1 MDNFFVRRPIVAI
14 VLSIFIVII
23 GGVSLTSTPIAQYP
37 EIAPPVVQI
46 STSYR
51 GANAL
56 NVEQAVATPIE
67 QKVNGVENMLYMQS
81 TNTGDGSMNLSVTFD
96 MGTDLDNATMLT
108 QNRVSSATTTLPLEV
123 KNSGVTT
130 KKSLAMPMLLFSL
143 YSPNK
148 SFDSNFLTNY
158 ANINIVDALA
168 RIKGV
173 GEVMIFGGS
182 NYAMRIWV
190 KPDVLAKYN
199 LTIPDVMSAVR
210 EQNAIAPGGK
220 FGAPPADG
228 GNEFTYNV
236 TLKDRLVNVEDFENI
251 ILKSNIDNQQVR
263 LKDVATVTLGAESY
277 ASSATLNG
285 NPSGTI
291 GVKQM
296 PGSNALE
303 VAAAAKKVMED
314 LSKKFPQDLKYS
326 VSLDTTKAITE
337 GIDEILHTLLE
348 AIVLVIIVVFVF
360 LQNWRA
366 TLIPLLTVPVSLI
379 GVFIL
384 FPLLGFSVNV
394 LSLLGL
400 VLAIGIVVDDAIVV
414 VEAVM
419 HHIEHGKTP
428 REATNQAMKEVS
440 GPVIAIAIVLTAV
453 FIPVALTPG
462 ITGRLYQQ
470 FAITIAISVIFS
482 ALSALTL
489 SPALCSIL
497 LKPKK
502 ESTGVLGRFFDKFNQ
517 MFESFTGKYTGFAG
531 HLVKKTTRSLIFIG
545 ILVLGIVILGGK
557 IPSGFV
563 PEEDQGYMFVNV
575 ELPGAS
581 SLKRTQAVCEKVN
594 AILAQNNGIEFYTT
608 VAGFSL
614 LKNSVATNNA
624 FFFVSLKE
632 WKEREQDVFKIIKE
646 VNGKL
651 AYAIPEATAFAFG
664 PPPISGIGNAAGFTM
679 MLQDKGG
686 NTPQYLFENAKLFM
700 AEAKKR
706 PEIGSIRTTFN
717 PYVPQISMAI
727 DREKVTEMGLSLA
740 DVNMAIG
747 ASLGG
752 QYVNEFNKFGR
763 QYIVLIQA
771 LPQYTLNPE
780 DINKIFVRNKK
791 NVMIPISS
799 IATIKKES
807 GPEFTTRFN
816 LYRAAEIGGTPAPG
830 FTSSEARQA
839 LVETAEK
846 VLPKDMGYEWAA
858 MSFQE
863 KQAEGKGTTVFIMAL
878 LFVFLIL
885 AAQYESWKLPFSVLL
900 GTPFA
905 VFGAFL
911 GLYLCKLFS
920 PDYVNNVFAQI
931 GLVMLIGLAAKN
943 AILIVEFAKEEY
955 EKGTPLVEAALSAA
969 KLRFRP
975 ILMTAFAFILGVV
988 PLLTATGAGAQAR
1001 KVMGMTV
1008 FSGMLVAT
1016 ILGVCL
1022 IPVLFVFIESFG
1034 KKKSDPTPLSQE
1046 NNDTTK
1052 ALNHEE

>member
-14 VLSIFIVII
+14 VLSIFIVLI
-23 GGVSLTSTPIAQYP
+23 GGLSILSTPIAQYP
-37 EIAPPVVQI
+37 EIAPPLVQV

-81 TNTGDGSMNLSVTFD
+81 TNTGDGSMTLSITFD

-108 QNRVSSATTTLPLEV
+108 QNRVAEATNKLPNDVKTT
-123 KNSGVTT
+123 GVTT
-130 KKSLAMPMLLFSL
+130 KKSLSMPMLILSL

-148 SFDSNFLTNY
+148 TFDNNFLTNY
-158 ANINIVDALA
+158 ASINLVDALA

-173 GEVMIFGGS
+173 GEVTLYGGS

-190 KPDVLAKYN
+190 KPDIMAKYN
-199 LTIPDVMSAVR
+199 LTVPDIIKSIQ

-220 FGAPPADG
+220 FGAPPATDN
-228 GNEFTYNV
+228 NEFTYNV
-236 TLKDRLVNVEDFENI
+236 MLKDRLVNPEDFENI
-251 ILKSNIDNQQVR
+251 ILKSNISNQQVR
-263 LKDVATVTLGAESY
+263 LKDIGTVTLGTESY
-277 ASSATLNG
+277 ASVAKLNG
-285 NPSGTI
+285 NPAGTI
-291 GVKQM
+291 GIKQM

-303 VAAAAKKVMED
+303 VAENVKNTIEQ
-314 LSKKFPQDLKYS
+314 LSKRFPQDLKYA
-326 VSLDTTKAITE
+326 VSLDTTLAISE
-337 GIDEILHTLLE
+337 GINEIMHTLIE
-348 AIVLVIIVVFVF
+348 AIILVIIVVFIF

-366 TLIPLLTVPVSLI
+366 TLIPLLTVPVSLV
-379 GVFIL
+379 GVFML
-384 FPLLGFSVNV
+384 FPLLGFSINV

-419 HHIEHGKTP
+419 HHIEQGMSP
-428 REATNQAMKEVS
+428 REATNQAMREVS

-489 SPALCSIL
+489 SPALCSLL
-497 LKPKK
+497 LKPNQEAK
-502 ESTGVLGRFFDKFNQ
+502 GLLGKFFKWFNVKFGA
-517 MFESFTGKYTGFAG
+517 FTNRYTGFSG
-531 HLVKKTTRSLIFIG
+531 FLIKKTARSLIFIG
-545 ILVLGIVILGGK
+545 IVVGVIILLGAK
-557 IPSGFV
+557 IPGGFV
-563 PEEDQGYMFVNV
+563 PEEDQGYMFVNI

-581 SLKRTQAVCEKVN
+581 SLERTSKVIEKVEH
-594 AILAQNNGIEFYTT
+594 ILSKNQGVEYYTS

-614 LKNSVATNNA
+614 IKNSVATNNG
-624 FFFVSLKE
+624 FFFVALKE
-632 WKEREQDVFKIIKE
+632 WKEREQDVFQILKE
-646 VNGKL
+646 VNGKVVFG
-651 AYAIPEATAFAFG
+651 IPEATVFAFG
-664 PPPISGIGNAAGFTM
+664 PPPITGIGNAAGFSM
-679 MLQDKGG
+679 MLQDKEG
-686 NTPQYLFENAKLFM
+686 NTPQYLFQNAQQFM

-706 PEIGSIRTTFN
+706 PEIGTIRTTFN
-717 PYVPQISMAI
+717 PNVPQISLDI
-727 DREKVTEMGLSLA
+727 DREKVSELNLSLS
-740 DVNMAIG
+740 DVNLAIG

-752 QYVNEFNKFGR
+752 QYINEFNKFGR
-763 QYIVLIQA
+763 QYIVLLQA
-771 LPQYTLNPE
+771 DPSFTVNPE
-780 DINKIFVRNKK
+780 DINKIFVRSRDNK
-791 NVMIPISS
+791 MIPISS
-799 IATIKKES
+799 IATIRKES

-830 FTSSEARQA
+830 FTSAEAMTA
-839 LVETAEK
+839 LQETAAK
-846 VLPKDMGYEWAA
+846 VLPAGMGYEWAN
-858 MSFQE
+858 MSYQE
-863 KQAEGKGTTVFIMAL
+863 KQAEGKGNTVFIMAL
-878 LFVFLIL
+878 FFVFLIL

-911 GLYLCKLFS
+911 GLYLCRLLS

-955 EKGTPLVEAALSAA
+955 EKGMPAKEAALYAA

-988 PLLTATGAGAQAR
+988 PLLTASGA
-1001 KVMGMTV
+1001 
-1008 FSGMLVAT
+1008 
-1016 ILGVCL
+1016 
-1022 IPVLFVFIESFG
+1022 
-1034 KKKSDPTPLSQE
+1034 
-1046 NNDTTK
+1046 
-1052 ALNHEE
+1052 

>member
-14 VLSIFIVII
+14 VLSIFIVLI
-23 GGVSLTSTPIAQYP
+23 GGLSVLSTPIAQYP
-37 EIAPPVVQI
+37 EIAPPLVQV

-81 TNTGDGSMNLSVTFD
+81 TNTGDGSMTLNITFD

-108 QNRVSSATTTLPLEV
+108 QNRVNEATNKLPNDV
-123 KNSGVTT
+123 KTNGVTT
-130 KKSLAMPMLLFSL
+130 KKSLSMPMLILSL

-148 SFDSNFLTNY
+148 TFDNNFLTNY
-158 ANINIVDALA
+158 ANINVVDALA

-173 GEVMIFGGS
+173 GEVTLYGGS

-190 KPDVLAKYN
+190 KPDIMAKYN
-199 LTIPDVMSAVR
+199 LTVPDIIKSIQD
-210 EQNAIAPGGK
+210 QNAIAPGGK
-220 FGAPPADG
+220 FGAPPATKD
-228 GNEFTYNV
+228 NEFTYNV
-236 TLKDRLVNVEDFENI
+236 TLRDRLINPEDFENI
-251 ILKSNIDNQQVR
+251 ILKSNISNQQVR
-263 LKDVATVTLGAESY
+263 LKDIGTVTLGTESY
-277 ASSATLNG
+277 ASVAKLNG
-285 NPSGTI
+285 NPAGTI
-291 GVKQM
+291 GIKQM

-303 VAAAAKKVMED
+303 VAENVKNTIAQ
-314 LSKKFPQDLKYS
+314 LSKRFPQDLKYR
-326 VSLDTTKAITE
+326 VSLDTTLAISA
-337 GIDEILHTLLE
+337 GIEEIIHTLVE
-348 AIVLVIIVVFVF
+348 AIILVIVVVFVF

-379 GVFIL
+379 GVFML

-419 HHIEHGKTP
+419 HHIEQGMSPK
-428 REATNQAMKEVS
+428 EATNQAMREVS
-440 GPVIAIAIVLTAV
+440 GPVIAIAVVLTAV

-489 SPALCSIL
+489 SPALCSLL
-497 LKPKK
+497 LKPNQ
-502 ESTGVLGRFFDKFNQ
+502 ESKGLLGRFFKAFNDKFGA
-517 MFESFTGKYTGFAG
+517 FTNKYTGFAN
-531 HLVKKTTRSLIFIG
+531 LLIKKTARSFIFIG
-545 ILVLGIVILGGK
+545 ILIGAIILLGGR
-557 IPSGFV
+557 IPGGFV

-575 ELPGAS
+575 ELPGAA
-581 SLKRTQAVCEKVN
+581 SLERTGKVIQKVES
-594 AILAQNNGIEFYTT
+594 ILAQNKGIDSYTS

-614 LKNSVATNNA
+614 IKNSVATNNG

-632 WKEREQDVFKIIKE
+632 WKEREQDVFQILKE
-646 VNGKL
+646 VNGKVVFG
-651 AYAIPEATAFAFG
+651 IPEATVFAFG
-664 PPPISGIGNAAGFTM
+664 PPPITGIGNAAGFSM
-679 MLQDKGG
+679 MLQDREG
-686 NTPQYLFENAKLFM
+686 NTPQYLFQNAQRFM

-706 PEIGSIRTTFN
+706 PEIGTIRTTFN
-717 PYVPQISMAI
+717 PNVPQIRLDI
-727 DREKVTEMGLSLA
+727 DREKVTELNLSLS
-740 DVNMAIG
+740 DVNLAIG

-752 QYVNEFNKFGR
+752 QYINEFNKFGR
-763 QYIVLIQA
+763 QYIVLLQA
-771 LPQYTLNPE
+771 DPSFTVNPE
-780 DINKIFVRNKK
+780 DINKIFVRSRDNK
-791 NVMIPISS
+791 MIPISS
-799 IATIKKES
+799 IAAIQKES

-830 FTSSEARQA
+830 FTSAQA
-839 LVETAEK
+839 MTALQETADK
-846 VLPKDMGYEWAA
+846 VLPTGMGYEWAN
-858 MSFQE
+858 MSYQE
-863 KQAEGKGTTVFIMAL
+863 KQAEGKGNTVFLMAL

-911 GLYLCKLFS
+911 GLFLCRFLS

-955 EKGTPLVEAALSAA
+955 EKGMPVVDAALYAA

-975 ILMTAFAFILGVV
+975 ILMTAFAFILGVT

-1001 KVMGMTV
+1001 KVMGLTV
-1008 FSGMLVAT
+1008 FSGMLIAT

-1034 KKKSDPTPLSQE
+1034 KKHSEKV
-1046 NNDTTK
+1046 
-1052 ALNHEE
+1052 EEPKKDAP

>member
-14 VLSIFIVII
+14 VLSIFIVLI
-23 GGVSLTSTPIAQYP
+23 GGLSILSTPIAQYP
-37 EIAPPVVQI
+37 EIAPPLVQV

-81 TNTGDGSMNLSVTFD
+81 TNTGDGSMTLSITFD

-108 QNRVSSATTTLPLEV
+108 QNRVNEATNKLPNDVKTT
-123 KNSGVTT
+123 GVTT
-130 KKSLAMPMLLFSL
+130 KKSLSMPLLILSL

-148 SFDSNFLTNY
+148 TFDNNFLTNY

-173 GEVMIFGGS
+173 GEVTLYGGS

-190 KPDVLAKYN
+190 KPDIMAKYN
-199 LTIPDVMSAVR
+199 LTVPDIIRSIQ

-220 FGAPPADG
+220 FGAPPATEN
-228 GNEFTYNV
+228 NEFTYNV
-236 TLKDRLVNVEDFENI
+236 MLKDRLVNPEDFENI
-251 ILKSNIDNQQVR
+251 ILKSNINNQQVR
-263 LKDVATVTLGAESY
+263 LKDVGTVTLGTESY
-277 ASSATLNG
+277 ASIAKLNG
-285 NPSGTI
+285 NPAGTI
-291 GVKQM
+291 GIKQM

-303 VAAAAKKVMED
+303 VAENVKNTIAQ
-314 LSKKFPQDLKYS
+314 LSKRFPQDLKYS
-326 VSLDTTKAITE
+326 VSLDTTLAISE
-337 GIDEILHTLLE
+337 GINEIMHTLVE
-348 AIVLVIIVVFVF
+348 AIILVILVVFIF

-366 TLIPLLTVPVSLI
+366 TLIPLLTVPVSLV
-379 GVFIL
+379 GVFML
-384 FPLLGFSVNV
+384 FPLLGFSINV

-419 HHIEHGKTP
+419 HHIEQGMSP
-428 REATNQAMKEVS
+428 REATNQAMREVS

-489 SPALCSIL
+489 SPALCSLL
-497 LKPKK
+497 LKPNQEAK
-502 ESTGVLGRFFDKFNQ
+502 GWLGKFFTWFNHRFGA
-517 MFESFTGKYTGFAG
+517 FTNRYTGFSG
-531 HLVKKTTRSLIFIG
+531 FLIKKTARSLIFIG
-545 ILVLGIVILGGK
+545 IVVGAIILLGGR
-557 IPSGFV
+557 IPGGFV
-563 PEEDQGYMFVNV
+563 PEEDQGYMFVNI

-581 SLKRTQAVCEKVN
+581 SLERTSKVIEKVEH
-594 AILAQNNGIEFYTT
+594 ILSKNQGVEYYTS

-614 LKNSVATNNA
+614 IKNSVATNNG
-624 FFFVSLKE
+624 FFFVALKE
-632 WKEREQDVFKIIKE
+632 WKEREQDVFQILKE
-646 VNGKL
+646 VNGKVVFG
-651 AYAIPEATAFAFG
+651 IPEATVFAFG
-664 PPPISGIGNAAGFTM
+664 PPPITGIGNAAGFSM
-679 MLQDKGG
+679 MLQDKEG
-686 NTPQYLFENAKLFM
+686 NTPEYLFQNAQQFM
-700 AEAKKR
+700 AAAKKR
-706 PEIGSIRTTFN
+706 PEIGTIRTTFN
-717 PYVPQISMAI
+717 PNVPQISLDI
-727 DREKVTEMGLSLA
+727 DREKVSELNLSLS
-740 DVNMAIG
+740 DVNLAIG

-752 QYVNEFNKFGR
+752 QYINEFNKFGR
-763 QYIVLIQA
+763 QYIVLLQA
-771 LPQYTLNPE
+771 DPSFTVNPE
-780 DINKIFVRNKK
+780 DINKIFVRSRDNK
-791 NVMIPISS
+791 MIPISS
-799 IATIKKES
+799 IATIKKVS

-830 FTSSEARQA
+830 YTSAEAMKA
-839 LVETAEK
+839 LEETAAK
-846 VLPKDMGYEWAA
+846 TLPAGMGYEWAN

-863 KQAEGKGTTVFIMAL
+863 KQAEGKGNTVFIMAL
-878 LFVFLIL
+878 FFVFLIL

-911 GLYLCKLFS
+911 GLYLCRLLS

-955 EKGTPLVEAALSAA
+955 EKGMPAKEAALYAA

-988 PLLTATGAGAQAR
+988 PLLTASGAGAQAR

-1022 IPVLFVFIESFG
+1022 IPVLFVFIETFG
-1034 KKKSDPTPLSQE
+1034 KKPT
-1046 NNDTTK
+1046 
-1052 ALNHEE
+1052 EEIDEPKEEEK

>member
-14 VLSIFIVII
+14 VLSIFIVLI
-23 GGVSLTSTPIAQYP
+23 GGLSILSTPVAQYP
-37 EIAPPVVQI
+37 DIAPPLVQVT
-46 STSYR
+46 TSYR

-81 TNTGDGSMNLSVTFD
+81 TNTGDGSMALSITFD

-108 QNRVSSATTTLPLEV
+108 QNRVSEATNKLPSDVKTT
-123 KNSGVTT
+123 GVTT
-130 KKSLAMPMLLFSL
+130 KKSLSMPMLILSL
-143 YSPNK
+143 YSPEK
-148 SFDSNFLTNY
+148 TFDNNFLTNY

-173 GEVMIFGGS
+173 GEVTLYGGS
-182 NYAMRIWV
+182 NYSMRIWV
-190 KPDVLAKYN
+190 KPDIMSKYK
-199 LTIPDVMSAVR
+199 LTIPDIIKSIQ

-220 FGAPPADG
+220 FGAPPAKDD
-228 GNEFTYNV
+228 NEFTYNV
-236 TLKDRLVNVEDFENI
+236 TLKDRLVDAEDFGNI
-251 ILKSNIDNQQVR
+251 ILKSNINNQQVR
-263 LKDVATVTLGAESY
+263 LKDVATVSLGTESY
-277 ASSATLNG
+277 ASVAKLNG
-285 NPSGTI
+285 SPAGTI
-291 GVKQM
+291 GIKQM

-303 VAAAAKKVMED
+303 VADKVKKTIEG
-314 LSKKFPQDLKYS
+314 LSKKFPQDLKYK
-326 VSLDTTKAITE
+326 VSLDTTLAISE
-337 GIDEILHTLLE
+337 GINEIIHTLIE
-348 AIVLVIIVVFVF
+348 AIILVIIVVFLF

-379 GVFIL
+379 GVFML
-384 FPLLGFSVNV
+384 FPLLGFSINV

-419 HHIEHGKTP
+419 HHIEQGMSP

-440 GPVIAIAIVLTAV
+440 GPVIAIAVVLTAV

-489 SPALCSIL
+489 SPALCAIL
-497 LKPKK
+497 LKPHQ
-502 ESTGVLGRFFDKFNQ
+502 ESKGLLGRFFKGFNTKFGV
-517 MFESFTGKYTGFAG
+517 FTDRYTGFSG
-531 HLVKKTTRSLIFIG
+531 YLIKKMSRSFIFIG
-545 ILVLGIVILGGK
+545 LLIVSIILLGGK
-557 IPSGFV
+557 IPGGFV

-581 SLKRTQAVCEKVN
+581 SLERTNKVIAKVEN
-594 AILAQNNGIEFYTT
+594 ILSKNNGIESYTS

-614 LKNSVATNNA
+614 IKNSVATNNG

-632 WKEREQDVFKIIKE
+632 WKEREQDVFQILKE
-646 VNGKL
+646 VNGKVVFG
-651 AYAIPEATAFAFG
+651 IPEASVFAFG

-679 MLQDKGG
+679 MLQDKEGK
-686 NTPQYLFENAKLFM
+686 TPQYLFENSKRFM

-706 PEIGSIRTTFN
+706 PEIGTIRTTFN
-717 PYVPQISMAI
+717 PNVPQIRLDI
-727 DREKVTEMGLSLA
+727 DREKVSELNLSLS
-740 DVNMAIG
+740 DVNLAIG

-763 QYIVLIQA
+763 QYIVLLQA
-771 LPQYTLNPE
+771 APNYTVNPD
-780 DINKIFVRNKK
+780 DINKIFVRSKDNK
-791 NVMIPISS
+791 MIPISS
-799 IATIKKES
+799 ITTILKES

-830 FTSSEARQA
+830 FTSAEAMKA
-839 LVETAEK
+839 LEETADK
-846 VLPKDMGYEWAA
+846 ILPAGMGYEWSN
-858 MSFQE
+858 MSYQE
-863 KQAEGKGTTVFIMAL
+863 KQAEGKGNTVFIMAL

-911 GLYLCKLFS
+911 GLCLCRLFS

-943 AILIVEFAKEEY
+943 AILIIEFAKEEY
-955 EKGTPLVEAALSAA
+955 EKGMSAKEAALYAA

-975 ILMTAFAFILGVV
+975 ILMTAFAFILGVT

-1034 KKKSDPTPLSQE
+1034 QKKSKEIQE
-1046 NNDTTK
+1046 TK
-1052 ALNHEE
+1052 KEKE

>member
-1 MDNFFVRRPIVAI
+1 MDNFFVKRPIVAI
-14 VLSIFIVII
+14 VLSIFIVLI
-23 GGVSLTSTPIAQYP
+23 GGLSILSTPVAQYP
-37 EIAPPVVQI
+37 DIAPPLVQV

-56 NVEQAVATPIE
+56 NVEKAVASPIE

-81 TNTGDGSMNLSVTFD
+81 TNTGDGSMSLSITFD

-108 QNRVSSATTTLPLEV
+108 QNRVAEATNKLPADVKTT
-123 KNSGVTT
+123 GVTT
-130 KKSLAMPMLLFSL
+130 KKSLSMPLLILSL
-143 YSPNK
+143 YSPGK
-148 SFDSNFLTNY
+148 TFDNNFLTNY
-158 ANINIVDALA
+158 ASINIVDALS

-173 GEVMIFGGS
+173 GEVTLYGGS

-190 KPDVLAKYN
+190 KPDVMAKYN
-199 LTIPDVMSAVR
+199 LTVPDIIRSIQ
-210 EQNAIAPGGK
+210 EQNAISPGGK
-220 FGAPPADG
+220 FGAPPAKAD
-228 GNEFTYNV
+228 NDFTYNV
-236 TLKDRLVNVEDFENI
+236 TLKDRLVNPEDFENI
-251 ILKSNIDNQQVR
+251 ILKSNISNQQVR
-263 LKDVATVTLGAESY
+263 LKDVARVTLGAESY
-277 ASSATLNG
+277 ASVAKLNG
-285 NPSGTI
+285 NPAGTI
-291 GVKQM
+291 GIKQM

-303 VAAAAKKVMED
+303 VAENVKKTIEQ
-314 LSKKFPQDLKYS
+314 LSRRFPQDLKYR
-326 VSLDTTKAITE
+326 VSLDTTLAVSE
-337 GIDEILHTLLE
+337 GINEIMHTLLE
-348 AIVLVIIVVFVF
+348 AVILVILVVFIF

-379 GVFIL
+379 GVFML

-419 HHIEHGKTP
+419 HHIEHGMSP

-440 GPVIAIAIVLTAV
+440 GPVIAIAVVLTAV

-482 ALSALTL
+482 AISALTL
-489 SPALCSIL
+489 SPALCSLL
-497 LKPKK
+497 LKPNQEAK
-502 ESTGVLGRFFDKFNQ
+502 GWLGRFFRGFNNKF
-517 MFESFTGKYTGFAG
+517 SAFTDRYTGFSG
-531 HLVKKTTRSLIFIG
+531 YLIKKMSRSFIFIG
-545 ILVLGIVILGGK
+545 VLIGAIILLGGK
-557 IPSGFV
+557 IPGGFV
-563 PEEDQGYMFVNV
+563 PEEDQGYMFINI

-581 SLKRTQAVCEKVN
+581 SLERTNKVIQKVEKV
-594 AILAQNNGIEFYTT
+594 LSQNKGIENYTSI
-608 VAGFSL
+608 AGFSL
-614 LKNSVATNNA
+614 IKNSMATNNG

-632 WKEREQDVFKIIKE
+632 WKKREQDVFEILKE
-646 VNGKL
+646 VNGKVVFG
-651 AYAIPEATAFAFG
+651 IPEATVFAFG
-664 PPPISGIGNAAGFTM
+664 PPPISGIGNAAGFSM
-679 MLQDKGG
+679 MLQDKEG
-686 NTPQYLFENAKLFM
+686 NTPQFLFENARRFM

-706 PEIGSIRTTFN
+706 PEIGTIRTTFN
-717 PYVPQISMAI
+717 PNVPQISLDI
-727 DREKVTEMGLSLA
+727 DREKVSELNLSLS
-740 DVNMAIG
+740 DVNLAIG

-752 QYVNEFNKFGR
+752 QYINEFNKFGR
-763 QYIVLIQA
+763 QYIVLLQA
-771 LPQYTLNPE
+771 DSDYTVNPE
-780 DINKIFVRNKK
+780 DISKIFVRSRDNK
-791 NVMIPISS
+791 MIPISS
-799 IATIKKES
+799 IATIRKES

-830 FTSSEARQA
+830 YTSAEAMAA
-839 LVETAEK
+839 LEETAEK
-846 VLPKDMGYEWAA
+846 VLPGGMGYEWSA
-858 MSFQE
+858 MSYQE
-863 KQAEGKGTTVFIMAL
+863 KQAEGKGNTVFILAL

-905 VFGAFL
+905 VFGAFA
-911 GLYLCKLFS
+911 GLYICRFFS

-943 AILIVEFAKEEY
+943 AILIVEFAKEQY
-955 EKGTPLVEAALSAA
+955 EKGMPVKEAALYAA

-988 PLLTATGAGAQAR
+988 PLLTASGAGAQAR

-1022 IPVLFVFIESFG
+1022 IPVLFVFIETLG
-1034 KKKSDPTPLSQE
+1034 KKKIKD
-1046 NNDTTK
+1046 NNELK
-1052 ALNHEE
+1052 EVEK

>member
-14 VLSIFIVII
+14 VLSIFMVII
-23 GGVSLTSTPIAQYP
+23 GGLSILSTPIAQYP
-37 EIAPPVVQI
+37 EIAPPIVQI
-46 STSYR
+46 QTSYR

-81 TNTGDGSMNLSVTFD
+81 TNTGDGSMSLSVTFD

-108 QNRVSSATTTLPLEV
+108 QNRVASATSTLPVDV
-123 KNSGVTT
+123 KNTGVTT
-130 KKSLAMPMLLFSL
+130 KKSLSMPLLLFSI
-143 YSPNK
+143 YSPNNTY
-148 SFDSNFLTNY
+148 DSNFLTNY
-158 ANINIVDALA
+158 ANINIVDALS

-173 GEVMIFGGS
+173 GEVVIFGGS

-190 KPDVLAKYN
+190 KPDILAKYK
-199 LTIPDVMSAVR
+199 LTIPDIMNAIK
-210 EQNAIAPGGK
+210 EQNSIAPGGK
-220 FGAPPADG
+220 FGAPPAED

-236 TLKDRLVNVEDFENI
+236 TLKDRLIDIEDFENI

-263 LKDVATVTLGAESY
+263 LKDVATVALGTESY
-277 ASSATLNG
+277 ASKGGLNG
-285 NPSGTI
+285 KPAGTI

-303 VAAAAKKVMED
+303 VAAESKRVMDE
-314 LSKKFPQDLKYS
+314 LSKKFPQDLKYTT
-326 VSLDTTKAITE
+326 SLDTTLAITE
-337 GIDEILHTLLE
+337 GINEIMHTLLE
-348 AIVLVIIVVFVF
+348 AIILVIIVVFIF

-366 TLIPLLTVPVSLI
+366 TIIPLLTVPVSLI
-379 GVFIL
+379 GVFML

-419 HHIEHGKTP
+419 HHIEHGLSP
-428 REATNQAMKEVS
+428 REATNRAMKEVS
-440 GPVIAIAIVLTAV
+440 GPVVAIAVVLTAV
-453 FIPVALTPG
+453 FIPVAMTPG

-470 FAITIAISVIFS
+470 FAITIAISVVFS
-482 ALSALTL
+482 AISALTL

-497 LKPKK
+497 LKPNQ
-502 ESTGVLGRFFDKFNQ
+502 EATGWLGRFFKAFNRKFDA
-517 MFESFTGKYTGFAG
+517 FTGKYTGLTGF
-531 HLVKKTTRSLIFIG
+531 LIKKTVRSFIFIG
-545 ILVLGIVILGGK
+545 IIVGAIILLGSK
-557 IPSGFV
+557 IPGGFV
-563 PEEDQGYMFVNV
+563 PEEDQGYMFINV

-581 SLKRTQAVCEKVN
+581 SLHRTEAVCKKIE
-594 AILAQNNGIEFYTT
+594 AILGKTEGIEYYTT

-614 LKNSVATNNA
+614 LKNSMATNNG
-624 FFFVSLKE
+624 FFFISLKE
-632 WKEREQDVFKIIKE
+632 WKEREQDVFQIIKE
-646 VNGKL
+646 LNGKL
-651 AYAIPEATAFAFG
+651 VYAVPEATAFAFG
-664 PPPISGIGNAAGFTM
+664 PPPITGIGNAAGFTI

-686 NTPQYLFENAKLFM
+686 KTPQYLFENAQRFM
-700 AEAKKR
+700 AEARKR
-706 PEIGSIRTTFN
+706 PEIGSVRTTFN
-717 PYVPQISMAI
+717 PNVPQISLDI
-727 DREKVTEMGLSLA
+727 DREKVTELNLSLS

-752 QYVNEFNKFGR
+752 QYVNEFNRFGR

-771 LPQYTLNPE
+771 APSFTLNPE
-780 DINKIFVRNKK
+780 DINKIFVRNRD
-791 NVMIPISS
+791 NIMIPISS

-816 LYRAAEIGGTPAPG
+816 LYRAAEIGGTPAEG
-830 FTSSEARQA
+830 YTSAEARQA
-839 LVETAEK
+839 LQETAEK
-846 VLPKDMGYEWAA
+846 ILPADMGYEWSA
-858 MSFQE
+858 MSYQE
-863 KQAEGKGTTVFIMAL
+863 KQAEGKGATVFIMAI

-943 AILIVEFAKEEY
+943 AILIVEFAKAEY
-955 EKGTPLVEAALSAA
+955 EKGVPLVEAALTAA

-988 PLLTATGAGAQAR
+988 PLLTASGAGAQAR

-1016 ILGVCL
+1016 ILGVCF
-1022 IPVLFVFIESFG
+1022 IPVLFVFIEGLG
-1034 KKKSDPTPLSQE
+1034 KKKTSESNVEPTKSIS
-1046 NNDTTK
+1046 
-1052 ALNHEE
+1052 HEE

>member
-1 MDNFFVRRPIVAI
+1 MDYFFVKRPIVAI
-14 VLSIFIVII
+14 VISIFMVII
-23 GGVSLTSTPIAQYP
+23 GGLSILDTPIAQYP

-46 STSYR
+46 QTSYR

-67 QKVNGVENMLYMQS
+67 QKVNGVENMIYMQS
-81 TNTGDGSMNLSVTFD
+81 TNTGDGSMSLAVTFD

-108 QNRVSSATTTLPLEV
+108 QNRVASATSTLPTDV
-123 KNSGVTT
+123 KNTGVTT
-130 KKSLAMPMLLFSL
+130 KKSLSMPLLLFSL
-143 YSPNK
+143 TSPNNTF
-148 SFDSNFLTNY
+148 SSDFLTNY
-158 ANINIVDALA
+158 ANINIVDALS

-173 GEVMIFGGS
+173 GEVVIFGGS
-182 NYAMRIWV
+182 NYALRIWF
-190 KPDVLAKYN
+190 KPDIIAKYN
-199 LTIPDVMSAVR
+199 LTIPEIMSAIKD
-210 EQNAIAPGGK
+210 QNSIAPGGK
-220 FGAPPADG
+220 FGAPPAND

-236 TLKDRLVNVEDFENI
+236 TLKDRLVEIKDFENI
-251 ILKSNIDNQQVR
+251 ILKSNIKNQQVR
-263 LKDVATVTLGAESY
+263 LKDVAKVELGTESY
-277 ASSATLNG
+277 ASTGALNG
-285 NPSGTI
+285 KPAGTI
-291 GVKQM
+291 GIKQM
-296 PGSNALE
+296 PGSNALD
-303 VAAAAKKVMED
+303 VAAECKKTMQE
-314 LSKKFPQDLKYS
+314 LSKKFPADLTYYT
-326 VSLDTTKAITE
+326 SLDTTLAITE
-337 GIDEILHTLLE
+337 GISEIMHTLLE
-348 AIVLVIIVVFVF
+348 AILLVIIVVFIF

-379 GVFIL
+379 GVFML

-419 HHIEHGKTP
+419 HHIEQGMTP
-428 REATNQAMKEVS
+428 REATNKAMKEVS

-453 FIPVALTPG
+453 FVPVALTPG

-482 ALSALTL
+482 AISALTL
-489 SPALCSIL
+489 SPALCSVL
-497 LKPKK
+497 LKPSQ
-502 ESTGVLGRFFDKFNQ
+502 ESKGWLGKFFKAFNQ
-517 MFESFTGKYTGFAG
+517 KFESFTSKYTGFTG
-531 HLVKKTTRSLIFIG
+531 FLIKKMARSFIFIG
-545 ILVLGIVILGGK
+545 IIIGAIAILGSK
-557 IPSGFV
+557 IPGGFV
-563 PEEDQGYMFVNV
+563 PEEDQGYLFINV

-581 SLKRTQAVCEKVN
+581 SLHRTDLVCKKIE
-594 AILAQNNGIEFYTT
+594 AILGQTEGVEYYTT
-608 VAGFSL
+608 VSGYSL
-614 LKNSVATNNA
+614 LKNSMATNNG
-624 FFFVSLKE
+624 FFFIALKE
-632 WKEREQDVFKIIKE
+632 WKKRDKDVFQIIQE
-646 VNGKL
+646 LNGKL
-651 AYAIPEATAFAFG
+651 VYAVPEATVFAFG

-679 MLQDKGG
+679 MLQDRAGK
-686 NTPQYLFENAKLFM
+686 TPQYLFDNAQRFM
-700 AEAKKR
+700 AEASKR
-706 PEIGSIRTTFN
+706 PEIGSVRTTFN
-717 PYVPQISMAI
+717 PYVPQISLDI
-727 DREKVTEMGLSLA
+727 DREKVTELNLSLS
-740 DVNMAIG
+740 DVNLAIG

-752 QYVNEFNKFGR
+752 QYVNEFNRFGR

-771 LPQYTLNPE
+771 APNYTLNPD
-780 DINKIFVRNKK
+780 DINQIFVRSKD

-816 LYRAAEIGGTPAPG
+816 LYRSAEIGGTPAPG
-830 FTSSEARQA
+830 YTSSQARTA
-839 LVETAEK
+839 LEETALK
-846 VLPKDMGYEWAA
+846 VLPSDMGYQWSA
-858 MSFQE
+858 MSYQE
-863 KQAEGKGTTVFIMAL
+863 KQAEGKGSAVFIMAIV
-878 LFVFLIL
+878 FVFLIL

-943 AILIVEFAKEEY
+943 AILIVEFAKSEY
-955 EKGTPLVEAALSAA
+955 ENGVPLVEAALAAA

-1016 ILGVCL
+1016 IMGVCF
-1022 IPVLFVFIESFG
+1022 IPVLFVFVERIG
-1034 KKKSDPTPLSQE
+1034 KKKHLENSVEPTKTDS
-1046 NNDTTK
+1046 
-1052 ALNHEE
+1052 HEE

>member
-14 VLSIFIVII
+14 VLSIFIVLI
-23 GGVSLTSTPIAQYP
+23 GGLSILSTPIAQYP
-37 EIAPPVVQI
+37 EIAPPLVQV

-81 TNTGDGSMNLSVTFD
+81 TNTGDGSMTLSITFD

-108 QNRVSSATTTLPLEV
+108 QNRVNEATNKLPNDVKTT
-123 KNSGVTT
+123 GVTT
-130 KKSLAMPMLLFSL
+130 KKSLSMPLIILSL

-148 SFDSNFLTNY
+148 TFDNNFLTNY

-173 GEVMIFGGS
+173 GEVTLYGGS

-190 KPDVLAKYN
+190 KPDIMAKYN
-199 LTIPDVMSAVR
+199 LTVPDIIRSIQ
-210 EQNAIAPGGK
+210 EQNAISPGGK
-220 FGAPPADG
+220 FGAPPATQN
-228 GNEFTYNV
+228 NEFTYNV
-236 TLKDRLVNVEDFENI
+236 MLKDRLVNPEDFENI
-251 ILKSNIDNQQVR
+251 ILKSNISNQQVR
-263 LKDVATVTLGAESY
+263 LKDVGRVTLGTESY
-277 ASSATLNG
+277 ASVAKLNG
-285 NPSGTI
+285 NPAGTI

-303 VAAAAKKVMED
+303 VAANVKKTIEQ
-314 LSKKFPQDLKYS
+314 LSKRFPQDLKYS
-326 VSLDTTKAITE
+326 VSLDTTLAISE
-337 GIDEILHTLLE
+337 GINEIMHTLVE
-348 AIVLVIIVVFVF
+348 AIILVIIVVFIF

-379 GVFIL
+379 GVFML

-419 HHIEHGKTP
+419 HHIEQGMSP
-428 REATNQAMKEVS
+428 RDATNQAMKEVS

-489 SPALCSIL
+489 SPALCSLL
-497 LKPKK
+497 LKPNQ
-502 ESTGVLGRFFDKFNQ
+502 ESKGWLGKFFKAFNTRFGKF
-517 MFESFTGKYTGFAG
+517 TDRYTGFSG
-531 HLVKKTTRSLIFIG
+531 FLIKKTARSLIFIG
-545 ILVLGIVILGGK
+545 IVVGAIILLGGK
-557 IPSGFV
+557 IPGGFV
-563 PEEDQGYMFVNV
+563 PEEDQGYLFVNI

-581 SLKRTQAVCEKVN
+581 SLERTGKVIEKVEH
-594 AILAQNNGIEFYTT
+594 ILSKNQGVQYYTS

-614 LKNSVATNNA
+614 IKNSVATNNG
-624 FFFVSLKE
+624 FFFVALKE
-632 WKEREQDVFKIIKE
+632 WKEREQDVFQILKE
-646 VNGKL
+646 VNGKVVFG
-651 AYAIPEATAFAFG
+651 IPEATVFAFG
-664 PPPISGIGNAAGFTM
+664 PPPITGIGNAAGFSM
-679 MLQDKGG
+679 MLQDKEG
-686 NTPQYLFENAKLFM
+686 NTPQYLFQNAQQFM
-700 AEAKKR
+700 AEARKR
-706 PEIGSIRTTFN
+706 PEIGTIRTTFN
-717 PYVPQISMAI
+717 PNVPQISLDI
-727 DREKVTEMGLSLA
+727 DREKVSELNLSLS
-740 DVNMAIG
+740 DVNLAIG

-752 QYVNEFNKFGR
+752 QYINEFNKFGR
-763 QYIVLIQA
+763 QYIVLLQA
-771 LPQYTLNPE
+771 DPSYTVNPE
-780 DINKIFVRNKK
+780 DINKIFVRSRDNK
-791 NVMIPISS
+791 MIPITS
-799 IATIKKES
+799 IATIRKES

-830 FTSSEARQA
+830 FTSAQA
-839 LVETAEK
+839 MTALQETATK
-846 VLPKDMGYEWAA
+846 VLPAGMGYEWAN

-863 KQAEGKGTTVFIMAL
+863 KQAEGKGNTVFIMAL

-911 GLYLCKLFS
+911 GLYLCRLFS

-955 EKGTPLVEAALSAA
+955 EKGMPAKEAALYAA

-988 PLLTATGAGAQAR
+988 PLLTASGAGAQAR

-1016 ILGVCL
+1016 VLGVCL

-1034 KKKSDPTPLSQE
+1034 KKHSEEIDE
-1046 NNDTTK
+1046 TK
-1052 ALNHEE
+1052 KEE

>member
-23 GGVSLTSTPIAQYP
+23 GGLSILGTPIAQYP
-37 EIAPPVVQI
+37 EIAPPLVQV

-81 TNTGDGSMNLSVTFD
+81 TNTGDGSMTLNITFD
-96 MGTDLDNATMLT
+96 MGTDLDIATMLT
-108 QNRVSSATTTLPLEV
+108 QNRVNEATNKLPNDVKTT
-123 KNSGVTT
+123 GVTT
-130 KKSLAMPMLLFSL
+130 KKSLSMPLLIISLFS
-143 YSPNK
+143 PEK
-148 SFDSNFLTNY
+148 TFDNNFLTNY

-173 GEVMIFGGS
+173 GEVTLYGGS

-190 KPDVLAKYN
+190 KPDIMSKYN
-199 LTIPDVMSAVR
+199 LTVPDIIQAIK
-210 EQNAIAPGGK
+210 EQNAISPGGK
-220 FGAPPADG
+220 FGAPPATDN
-228 GNEFTYNV
+228 NEFTYNV
-236 TLKDRLVNVEDFENI
+236 TLKDRLVNPEDFENI
-251 ILKSNIDNQQVR
+251 ILKSNINNQQVR
-263 LKDVATVTLGAESY
+263 LKDVGTVTLGTESY
-277 ASSATLNG
+277 ASVARLNG
-285 NPSGTI
+285 SPAGTI
-291 GVKQM
+291 GIKQM

-303 VAAAAKKVMED
+303 VAANVKKTIEQ
-314 LSKKFPQDLKYS
+314 LSKRFPQDLKYR
-326 VSLDTTKAITE
+326 VSLDTTLAISE
-337 GIDEILHTLLE
+337 GINEIMHTLFE
-348 AIVLVIIVVFVF
+348 AIMLVIIVVFIF

-366 TLIPLLTVPVSLI
+366 TLIPLVTVPVSLV
-379 GVFIL
+379 GVFML

-419 HHIEHGKTP
+419 HHIEQGMSPKD
-428 REATNQAMKEVS
+428 ATNQAMKEVS

-489 SPALCSIL
+489 SPALCSLL
-497 LKPKK
+497 LKPNQEAK
-502 ESTGVLGRFFDKFNQ
+502 GWLGKFFAAFNRKFS
-517 MFESFTGKYTGFAG
+517 SFTDKYTGFSG
-531 HLVKKTTRSLIFIG
+531 FLIKKMARSFIFIG
-545 ILVLGIVILGGK
+545 ILIGAIILLGGK
-557 IPSGFV
+557 IPGGFV
-563 PEEDQGYMFVNV
+563 PEEDQGYMFVNI

-581 SLKRTQAVCEKVN
+581 SLERTNKVIQKIEH
-594 AILAQNNGIEFYTT
+594 ILAKNDGVEYYTS

-614 LKNSVATNNA
+614 IKNSVATNNG
-624 FFFVSLKE
+624 FFFVALKE
-632 WKEREQDVFKIIKE
+632 WKERKQDVFQILKE
-646 VNGKL
+646 VNGKVVFG
-651 AYAIPEATAFAFG
+651 IPEATVFAFG
-664 PPPISGIGNAAGFTM
+664 PPPITGIGNAAGFSM
-679 MLQDKGG
+679 MLQDKEG
-686 NTPQYLFENAKLFM
+686 NTPQYLFENSQRFM
-700 AEAKKR
+700 AEARKR
-706 PEIGSIRTTFN
+706 TEIGTIRTTFN
-717 PYVPQISMAI
+717 PNVPQISLDV
-727 DREKVTEMGLSLA
+727 DREKVTELGLSLS
-740 DVNMAIG
+740 DVNLAIG

-752 QYVNEFNKFGR
+752 QYINEFNKFGR
-763 QYIVLIQA
+763 QYIVLLQA
-771 LPQYTLNPE
+771 DPSFTVNPE
-780 DINKIFVRNKK
+780 DINKIFVRSKSNK
-791 NVMIPISS
+791 MIPISS
-799 IATIKKES
+799 IATIRKES

-830 FTSSEARQA
+830 FTSAQA
-839 LVETAEK
+839 MTALEETAQK
-846 VLPKDMGYEWAA
+846 TLPAAMSYEWAN
-858 MSFQE
+858 MSYQE
-863 KQAEGKGTTVFIMAL
+863 KQAEGKGNTVFIMAL
-878 LFVFLIL
+878 VFVFLIL

-911 GLYLCKLFS
+911 GLYICRFFS

-955 EKGTPLVEAALSAA
+955 EKGMPVKEAALYAA

-1022 IPVLFVFIESFG
+1022 IPVLFVFIETFG
-1034 KKKSDPTPLSQE
+1034 KKPSKEIDEP
-1046 NNDTTK
+1046 K
-1052 ALNHEE
+1052 KEEP